1 MSFGEPTNF
10 LPAAGLEG
18 VPDAPMSI
26 LVRSA
31 GGLDIGESCS
41 SRMLGIG
48 KTGGRS
54 LGVTGLI
61 NVDDAARD
69 DDDWL
74 LAKEDVEKRL
84 RNSKNENRRLTIGS
98 TVEARA
104 GEGLSKERLGVMV
117 GFPRRR
123 KVRALRLRAEL
134 SIFCA
139 FERRNRLLKEFFRG
153 FVTALLRLSVDMVG
167 GCTNSKLSPPK

>member
-1 MSFGEPTNF
+1 
-10 LPAAGLEG
+10 
-18 VPDAPMSI
+18 MSI

-61 NVDDAARD
+61 NVDEAARD

-84 RNSKNENRRLTIGS
+84 RNSKKRESSINYWVNGGS
-98 TVEARA
+98 TSRGGPVEGA
-104 GEGLSKERLGVMV
+104 LGCDG
-117 GFPRRR
+117 GFSE
-123 KVRALRLRAEL
+123 AE
-134 SIFCA
+134 
-139 FERRNRLLKEFFRG
+139 E
-153 FVTALLRLSVDMVG
+153 
-167 GCTNSKLSPPK
+167 SPGVAAQS